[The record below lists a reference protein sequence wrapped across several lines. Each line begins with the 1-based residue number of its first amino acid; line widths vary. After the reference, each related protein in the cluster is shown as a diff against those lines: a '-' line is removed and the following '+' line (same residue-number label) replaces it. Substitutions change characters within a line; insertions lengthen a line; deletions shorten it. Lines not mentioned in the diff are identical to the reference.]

1 MRLKVIL
8 LIVSIFLTLLGN
20 AKSQDISF
28 KVYSHVNLSKLSISE
43 RKRKFIKIMLPL
55 IERANREV
63 LKERAFILEVSNKKA
78 ITLKEERKLREL
90 YAKYRA
96 KSLKELLLKV
106 NSVPAGLVL
115 AQAAVE
121 SGWGTSRFF
130 ILANNAFGT
139 YTFMKK
145 KCLKARFSEA
155 CLKYYSNLYDSV
167 KDYIYN
173 LNVGWA
179 YEKFRKLR
187 ERGADIYKLAES
199 LNSYSTLGKRY
210 VELVKK
216 VIHHNS
222 LDSIGS
228 TELAAN
234 LPRRR

>member
-8 LIVSIFLTLLGN
+8 PIVLIFLSLLGK

-28 KVYSHVNLSKLSISE
+28 KVYSHINLSKLPISE
-43 RKRKFIKIMLPL
+43 RKRKFIEIMLPL

-78 ITLKEERKLREL
+78 ITLKEERKLGEL

-96 KSLKELLLKV
+96 KSLKDLLLKV
-106 NSVPAGLVL
+106 NSVPVGLVL

-130 ILANNAFGT
+130 VLANNAFGT

-155 CLKYYSNLYDSV
+155 CLKYYPNLYDSV
-167 KDYIYN
+167 RDYIYN

-187 ERGADIYKLAES
+187 EKGADIYKLAES
-199 LNSYSTLGKRY
+199 LYSYSTLGGRY
-210 VELVKK
+210 VLLVKK
-216 VIHHNS
+216 VIRHNG
-222 LDSIGS
+222 LDSISS
-228 TELAAN
+228 TELASN
-234 LPRRR
+234 FPGRR